1 MLSASTICEDQCW
14 PGGCGG
20 GGGWGVVGTWCNSQD
35 RPLRSVFSMP
45 LDIHSP
51 HRGSPSPWGVPGLGS
66 SGEEAGEALTAR
78 PLQSRGESR
87 RRSDSPRPLSQ
98 DHTCSP
104 GPGARPL
111 ELPKP
116 ASPASSGQ
124 PWGFA
129 PTGRPG
135 RPARSPFLLPRPLS
149 VPAPA
154 PPRAV
159 EVRGARPPQG
169 TVTGPAN
176 SWLSHSIIFP
186 SPGACLQCLQP
197 GL

>member
-87 RRSDSPRPLSQ
+87 RRSDSPHPLSQ

-104 GPGARPL
+104 
-111 ELPKP
+111 
-116 ASPASSGQ
+116 
-124 PWGFA
+124 
-129 PTGRPG
+129 
-135 RPARSPFLLPRPLS
+135 
-149 VPAPA
+149 
-154 PPRAV
+154 
-159 EVRGARPPQG
+159 ARPP
-169 TVTGPAN
+169 GPGRSSCRNPPRLRPAA
-176 SWLSHSIIFP
+176 SRGVLHRRGGRAGRREVPSSSPDRFP
-186 SPGACLQCLQP
+186 FWRLPRLGP
-197 GL
+197 